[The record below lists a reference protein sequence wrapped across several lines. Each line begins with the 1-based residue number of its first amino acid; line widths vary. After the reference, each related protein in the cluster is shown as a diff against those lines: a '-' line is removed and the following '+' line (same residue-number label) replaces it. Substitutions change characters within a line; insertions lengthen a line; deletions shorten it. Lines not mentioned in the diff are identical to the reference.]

1 MNAVF
6 ADTVYWVATLRPDDP
21 WRSAALQAYRRI
33 SPVRLVTTDE
43 VLVEFLALVSGADP
57 GVRKRAAML
66 VRALLSHPNVDVY
79 AQSRESFLGGLSLYE
94 ARPDKG
100 YSLTDYCHE
109 HHARRRHHR
118 SSHQR
123 PPLRA
128 GRLRRPDEALT
139 YFPVQHGGR
148 CCMLDS
154 WPDSGAVEITE
165 VEIA

>member
-94 ARPDKG
+94 VRPDKG
-100 YSLTDYCHE
+100 YSLTDCI
-109 HHARRRHHR
+109 AMNTM
-118 SSHQR
+118 
-123 PPLRA
+123 RA
-128 GRLRRPDEALT
+128 AG
-139 YFPVQHGGR
+139 
-148 CCMLDS
+148 
-154 WPDSGAVEITE
+154 ITE
-165 VEIA
+165 VLTSDHHFEQEGFVVLMKR